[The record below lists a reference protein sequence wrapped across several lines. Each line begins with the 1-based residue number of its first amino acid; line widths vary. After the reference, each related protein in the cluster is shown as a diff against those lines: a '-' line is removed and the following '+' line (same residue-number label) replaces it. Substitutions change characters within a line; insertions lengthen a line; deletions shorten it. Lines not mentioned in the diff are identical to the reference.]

1 MSGALREFVADAHAA
16 GITIHT
22 LEVSL
27 SGRTVA
33 RRALAPFATDVPH
46 RLYSVSK
53 SITALAVLLLVEEER
68 LRLDAPIATYF
79 PDMEPVHPWLAATR
93 IDDMLAMV
101 GPHRRTTFGEAAD
114 WLRSYFRTP
123 PTHRPGTLFTYDTS
137 ASYTLAA
144 LVERCAGAPL
154 VEYLRP
160 RLLEPLGI
168 GAGARFLPGPDGF
181 SHGGSGLI
189 AAPGDL
195 LRLAETLN
203 AGGCRDGARA
213 LPERVVQRLLERRSN
228 PGMQSWGAP
237 FRAGY
242 GRQVWLPKHGA
253 WLMFGLGGQ
262 IVYGEPER
270 ALAAVVTADTTPLT
284 GGDQRLVEMLM
295 AALDSDDLDDPGAL
309 DLPLDLPL
317 AAHDPANACSLG
329 GAFAA
334 TTGEGAPDRVVLRL
348 DATGGE
354 VRCGDDAPLR
364 FSTGCHTPVDGAL
377 GAGVVAA
384 GWSHPGVLDVRLSAA
399 SDDISSVSVRIVVT
413 DDDVVTVQSVG
424 SGPEIGAAWTWAGS
438 YRPATSRGL
447 VSRPLADS
455 PA

>member
-1 MSGALREFVADAHAA
+1 MSGALRKFVADARAA

-22 LEVSL
+22 LEVSVA
-27 SGRTVA
+27 GRTVA
-33 RRALAPFATDVPH
+33 RRALAPFATDIPH

-79 PDMEPVHPWLAATR
+79 PDMGPVHPWLAATR
-93 IDDMLAMV
+93 IDDMLAMI
-101 GPHRRTTFGEAAD
+101 GPHRRTTFDDAGD
-114 WLRSYFRTP
+114 WLRSYFRTA

-154 VEYLRP
+154 LEYLRP

-168 GAGARFLPGPDGF
+168 GAGARFLAGPDGV
-181 SHGGSGLI
+181 SHGGSGLV

-203 AGGCRDGARA
+203 GGGCYHGARV

-228 PGMQSWGAP
+228 PGLQTWGAP

-242 GRQVWLPKHGA
+242 GRQVWLPRHGA

-270 ALAAVVTADTTPLT
+270 SLAAVVTADTTPLT

-295 AALDSDDLDDPGAL
+295 AALDRDDLDDPGAL
-309 DLPLDLPL
+309 DLPL
-317 AAHDPANACSLG
+317 AAHDPANARSLS

-334 TTGEGAPDRVVLRL
+334 TTGEGAPDRVVLTL

-354 VRCGDDAPLR
+354 VRCGDDAPLS
-364 FSTGCHTPVDGAL
+364 FSTGCHAPFDGPL
-377 GAGVVAA
+377 GAGVIAA
-384 GWSHPGVLDVRLSAA
+384 GWTQPGVLDVRVSAA
-399 SDDISSVSVRIVVT
+399 SDDISSVSLRIVAT

-424 SGPEIGAAWTWAGS
+424 SGPEIGAAWTWVGS
-438 YRPATSRGL
+438 YRPATSRGSA
-447 VSRPLADS
+447 SRPFADR